1 MQPNIAGIS
10 VGGISFGTSMATSMP
25 DASDMPTLPG
35 IAELPPL
42 VEPGQGYLPGGFGLD
57 ALDLA
62 RAKAAAEVGF
72 AVLSVA
78 ALAAA
83 TPFLDGRAFAA
94 SLAHAAPD
102 TTAALATA
110 VVWCGAVTCAYTIWA
125 QSFGQRG
132 VTAAR
137 ANLVYTSQPVFSALF
152 AFGLLHEVPTAATLA
167 GGGLI
172 LIAVAAEVLAMDE
185 APA

>member
-1 MQPNIAGIS
+1 M
-10 VGGISFGTSMATSMP
+10 
-25 DASDMPTLPG
+25 
-35 IAELPPL
+35 
-42 VEPGQGYLPGGFGLD
+42 
-57 ALDLA
+57 
-62 RAKAAAEVGF
+62 
-72 AVLSVA
+72 
-78 ALAAA
+78 
-83 TPFLDGRAFAA
+83 
-94 SLAHAAPD
+94 
-102 TTAALATA
+102 
-110 VVWCGAVTCAYTIWA
+110 TCAYTIWA

-185 APA
+185 APARTAPVTIDQDSSHFSARRSPPPPSSVSIVAWTS

>member
-1 MQPNIAGIS
+1 MHVVRLSALAP
-10 VGGISFGTSMATSMP
+10 
-25 DASDMPTLPG
+25 
-35 IAELPPL
+35 
-42 VEPGQGYLPGGFGLD
+42 GLD

-83 TPFLDGRAFAA
+83 TPFTEGRAFAA

>member
-1 MQPNIAGIS
+1 MKSDFHIARCINLTFLEHSSASAHERQSCSGL
-10 VGGISFGTSMATSMP
+10 GG
-25 DASDMPTLPG
+25 
-35 IAELPPL
+35 
-42 VEPGQGYLPGGFGLD
+42 
-57 ALDLA
+57 A
-62 RAKAAAEVGF
+62 R
-72 AVLSVA
+72 
-78 ALAAA
+78 
-83 TPFLDGRAFAA
+83 A

-132 VTAAR
+132 VPAAR

>member
-1 MQPNIAGIS
+1 MCRGARLGEL
-10 VGGISFGTSMATSMP
+10 GG
-25 DASDMPTLPG
+25 
-35 IAELPPL
+35 ELGPIL
-42 VEPGQGYLPGGFGLD
+42 VRVQRRQ
-57 ALDLA
+57 A
-62 RAKAAAEVGF
+62 R
-72 AVLSVA
+72 LRS
-78 ALAAA
+78 
-83 TPFLDGRAFAA
+83 DGRAFAA

>member
-1 MQPNIAGIS
+1 MVIVAER
-10 VGGISFGTSMATSMP
+10 TSA
-25 DASDMPTLPG
+25 
-35 IAELPPL
+35 
-42 VEPGQGYLPGGFGLD
+42 
-57 ALDLA
+57 
-62 RAKAAAEVGF
+62 
-72 AVLSVA
+72 AVL
-78 ALAAA
+78 LE
-83 TPFLDGRAFAA
+83 LLCGR
-94 SLAHAAPD
+94 D
-102 TTAALATA
+102 
-110 VVWCGAVTCAYTIWA
+110 VWCGAVTCAYTIWA